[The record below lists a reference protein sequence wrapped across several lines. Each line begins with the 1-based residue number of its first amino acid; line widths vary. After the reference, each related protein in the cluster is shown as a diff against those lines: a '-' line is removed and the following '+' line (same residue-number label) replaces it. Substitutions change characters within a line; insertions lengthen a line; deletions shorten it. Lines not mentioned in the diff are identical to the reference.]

1 MFVYSRSYFSVYIAN
16 LKKRKVDFNFGL
28 LNYSIYLISIN
39 FIIVCILTFIFK
51 NPNSILEINSFNNL
65 FAVKYLLVS
74 ISLSMSLPFLFEVIG
89 RNIFI
94 DLEWVEEDELPHENK
109 DYYVLIITSLL
120 CFTLFF

>member
-1 MFVYSRSYFSVYIAN
+1 MFIPAVISVYISAN

-94 DLEWVEEDELPHENK
+94 DLEWVEEDELPHEK
-109 DYYVLIITSLL
+109 
-120 CFTLFF
+120 